1 MFRKAAL
8 PCPGVRESWTWK
20 DMYGKLKMTK
30 VSFPLSIGILTIK
43 ISAFFTSLNISKYT
57 VRIHIESQS
66 KFLDLWF
73 FTIVNIFSEVVN
85 LSVSIILVPSIFVDF
100 CNSLLQELLCGW
112 VMCSTWGSDTLW
124 STDSDALTQVY
135 PGEAKNDHNFFC
147 TYCNIVGYCW
157 GWIQLHPGKNMT
169 FKGTLIIIKVQF

>member
-1 MFRKAAL
+1 MQTRGQKWHSFLSQDFTITQIILSRFTKWSHFNQTTGSKFKNPRPTFPKVEVGQFRSFSGLWIFVIVWGLSSKLLLIMFRKAAL

-66 KFLDLWF
+66 KLPGPL
-73 FTIVNIFSEVVN
+73 ILHNCEHIF
-85 LSVSIILVPSIFVDF
+85 
-100 CNSLLQELLCGW
+100 
-112 VMCSTWGSDTLW
+112 W
-124 STDSDALTQVY
+124 S
-135 PGEAKNDHNFFC
+135 C
-147 TYCNIVGYCW
+147 
-157 GWIQLHPGKNMT
+157 
-169 FKGTLIIIKVQF
+169 